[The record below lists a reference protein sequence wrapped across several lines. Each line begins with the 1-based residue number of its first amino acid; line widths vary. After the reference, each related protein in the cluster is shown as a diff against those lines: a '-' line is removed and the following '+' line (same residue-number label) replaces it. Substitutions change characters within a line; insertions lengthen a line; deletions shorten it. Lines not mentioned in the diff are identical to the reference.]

1 MQLRRASW
9 KEIFA
14 FAGLYIALG
23 FAMVSL
29 SQLPSLA
36 APLFAGA
43 GLAMAFASSRA
54 GAGKWIFAAAFAFQT
69 LLFALSGP
77 APEALPIM
85 GKSLAIAAGAAAQA
99 VLGNAA
105 FRRLLPDMALAQ
117 PKHIAIWAATI
128 PLVSLPSAAFN
139 SAYLALAENAEPY
152 ALLATHA
159 HWQIGDALGI
169 FLFMPVF
176 LCWLQDGPAWK
187 TRRKFAAAPL
197 IAASLAACLL
207 FSLAT
212 SQEKDNFAQA
222 SKDAAALRTA
232 AILERIASQS
242 ASAYSFSKAI
252 AFSSDPYQA
261 LRALSETGPG
271 FAEYALLR
279 IAGAGG
285 GCSGGFGCL
294 EGRSVAQTP
303 DFPDWESFSQH
314 HPADSHALLQ
324 GALQSKI
331 KGQAVLLAPLRTN
344 GQDDQQAHELPFA
357 AYASIAGEDYALLAL
372 VSPKPLFAPPKSP
385 LAAHACLRLSYAAA
399 GAEKQEPWAERCRP
413 AGPYR
418 ELAKISAGQA
428 GSYSVEF
435 APASPSEPFALS
447 LSLRSWVLLAGAFPA
462 CGLFGCFLLALF
474 PGRAVEAPI
483 GAGEFD
489 IGCLDCAAI
498 FFDGA
503 LSCTRITPKACSI
516 LKTDPESALGLK
528 LLDAIGL
535 DPALAPKPG
544 QAAAFD
550 ANLRAFDGQWF
561 SAAGQLR
568 QIGGQAGAAGYVFSF
583 EDATEKKRLA
593 ALLAQS
599 AASQTRL
606 SKLHEAILDALPIP
620 MFIKDVDL
628 RFAKANSAFFEF
640 TGKSPETVYGK
651 SAEEIWP
658 GLWKAHTDADLRAL
672 RVGGKIAYEGKLPK
686 KNSANADCLFVKK
699 MYQDENSKPSGV
711 VGAFIDIS
719 DLKAAKEAAL
729 AANQTKTEFLAGA
742 AHEIRTPMN
751 AIAGLCELMLSD
763 PLDPEQA
770 SRAHTIRSC
779 AEQLRALIDDLLDF
793 SGAES
798 GKIELRPCAFSP
810 KSLLLQTERLFAPQ
824 AASKGVA
831 LCLEYSCDG
840 PDPLLLG
847 DPARIS
853 QVLNN
858 IVGNA
863 VKFTSAGAVRVRAR
877 LGGQGPGGLR
887 KLSVEVEDSGIGIEP
902 AAQAKLFSH
911 FTQADSSIRERFGGT
926 GLGLA
931 ISRKLS
937 LLMGGDLVLA
947 RSGPQ
952 GSLFAFHAS
961 FPETRQDPPAKDL
974 AAAPAPANAEPLPA
988 QLRNARVLLAEDNPA
1003 NRKVACGFLSKL
1015 GLAAPEIA
1023 QDGQRAVE
1031 LAAAGSFD
1039 LILMDCMMPR
1049 MNGYDAARAIRALA
1063 DPAAASVPILAMTAN
1078 SGEDEKAACIRA
1090 GMDGFLPKPLDFAG
1104 ARSAIAH
1111 ALSSRQPAPSPNSG
1125 QPAGGATLSGFDPCA
1140 FVAAM
1145 AGDAA
1150 LARECAP
1157 DLAGELENLSAK
1169 MQEAADARDFPS
1181 LARFAHS
1188 AKSVFAQCALP
1199 QASDLC
1205 KKAEDA
1211 AKAGALPETGLLGII
1226 RSCSISAG
1234 ASLLLFARSS
1244 TDSPQP

>member
-54 GAGKWIFAAAFAFQT
+54 GAAKWIFAAAFAFQA
-69 LLFALSGP
+69 LLFAIFDPSP
-77 APEALPIM
+77 DALRIM
-85 GKSLAIAAGAAAQA
+85 GKSLAIASGAAAQA
-99 VLGNAA
+99 ALGNAA
-105 FRRLLPDMALAQ
+105 FRRLLPDLALAQ
-117 PKHIAIWAATI
+117 PRHIALWAASL
-128 PLVSLPSAAFN
+128 PLVSFPSAAFN
-139 SAYLALAENAEPY
+139 SAYLAFAENAEPY

-176 LCWLQDGPAWK
+176 LCWLQDGDAWK
-187 TRRKFAAAPL
+187 TRRKFLAPPM

-222 SKDAAALRTA
+222 AKDAASFRAA

-242 ASAYSFSKAI
+242 SSVYAFSKAI
-252 AFSSDPYQA
+252 AISSDPYQA
-261 LRALSETGPG
+261 LRALSEAGQSY
-271 FAEYALLR
+271 AEYALLR
-279 IAGAGG
+279 ISGAG
-285 GCSGGFGCL
+285 CAGCL

-303 DFPDWESFSQH
+303 DFPDWETFSQH
-314 HPADSHALLQ
+314 RPAESHALLQ
-324 GALQSKI
+324 AALQSKI
-331 KGQAVLLAPLRTN
+331 KGQAVLLAPLRTS
-344 GQDDQQAHELPFA
+344 GPGAQETYELPFA
-357 AYASIAGEDYALLAL
+357 AYASVAGEDYALLGLAA
-372 VSPKPLFAPPKSP
+372 PKPLFAPAKSP
-385 LAAHACLRLSYAAA
+385 SASRACLRLSYAAA

-413 AGPYR
+413 GGPYR
-418 ELAKISAGQA
+418 ELAKISSGQA

-435 APASPSEPFALS
+435 APPAPSEPFALS
-447 LSLRSWVLLAGAFPA
+447 LSLRSWILLAGAFPA
-462 CGLFGCFLLALF
+462 CGLFGCFLLSLS
-474 PGRAVEAPI
+474 PGRAGPARAG
-483 GAGEFD
+483 GADFD
-489 IGCLDCAAI
+489 IDALDCAAI
-498 FFDGA
+498 FLDGA
-503 LSCTRITPKACSI
+503 LCCRRITPKACSI
-516 LKTDPESALGLK
+516 LKTDNESAQGTK
-528 LLDAIGL
+528 ILDAIGL
-535 DPALAPKPG
+535 DPSLAPKPG
-544 QAAAFD
+544 QAAGFD

-561 SAAGQLR
+561 SALGALR
-568 QIGGQAGAAGYVFSF
+568 QIPGPAGSAGYVFSF

-593 ALLAQS
+593 AMLAQS

-640 TGKSPETVYGK
+640 TGKSPESVYGK

-686 KNSANADCLFVKK
+686 KGSGDADCLFVKK

-729 AANQTKTEFLAGA
+729 AANQSKTEFLAGA

-763 PLDPEQA
+763 PMDPEQA

-779 AEQLRALIDDLLDF
+779 AEQLRSLIDDLLDF

-798 GKIELRPCAFSP
+798 GKIELRPVAFSP
-810 KSLLLQTERLFAPQ
+810 QTLLLQTERLFAPQ
-824 AASKGVA
+824 AASKGIG
-831 LCLEYSCDG
+831 LCLEYSGAGPAG

-863 VKFTSAGAVRVRAR
+863 VKFTSAGGVLIRAR
-877 LGGQGPGGLR
+877 LGEQGPGGLR

-902 AAQAKLFSH
+902 AAQAKLFSS

-937 LLMGGDLVLA
+937 RLMGGDLVLA
-947 RSGPQ
+947 SSGPQ

-961 FPETRQDPPAKDL
+961 FPETRQEKIAPDAASHRPA
-974 AAAPAPANAEPLPA
+974 ANAEPLPA
-988 QLRNARVLLAEDNPA
+988 PLRSARVLLAEDNPA

-1015 GLAAPEIA
+1015 GLPGPEIA
-1023 QDGQRAVE
+1023 EDGLRAVE
-1031 LAAAGSFD
+1031 LTKAGSFD

-1049 MNGYDAARAIRALA
+1049 MNGYDAARAIRALP

-1078 SGEDEKAACIRA
+1078 SGEDDKAACIRA
-1090 GMDGFLPKPLDFAG
+1090 GMDGFLPKPLDLAG
-1104 ARSAIAH
+1104 ARSAIIQ
-1111 ALSSRQPAPSPNSG
+1111 ALSPMQPALAAPPSPG
-1125 QPAGGATLSGFDPCA
+1125 TGMPRAPASDFDPAA

-1157 DLAGELENLSAK
+1157 DLAGELESLCAK
-1169 MQEAADARDFPS
+1169 MQEAAAARDLPS

-1199 QASDLC
+1199 RPAELC
-1205 KKAEDA
+1205 KQAEDA
-1211 AKAGALPETGLLGII
+1211 AKAGTLPEPELLGII
-1226 RSCSISAG
+1226 RSSSLSAG
-1234 ASLLLFARSS
+1234 AGLMLFARGAPESS
-1244 TDSPQP
+1244 QT